1 MPKKSKE
8 INPFDGGWNN
18 FSNPRDIE
26 ENELAEAINVDCSV
40 KGQISVRRP
49 IAETNIT
56 YTIHSGNGYIS
67 GTGFYNFQRDYNLT
81 FSSRADTEIYI
92 IVIKDVPSANQT
104 KVFATNILTSSLDL
118 ETPTNAVELIDYNEG
133 ANGDPKVTIFN
144 ADGNLRISQGN
155 FANNSNSNT
164 QFYGAIEKVS
174 QANNTLTIYNET
186 SNNIIGR
193 PALGTFYAGTM
204 NESGT
209 DTADGGLHLNVNS
222 VKSFTNPWFSW
233 DTGETGYPTSI
244 NADDLQY
251 SSPTIAQLESAMA
264 SSTLNQ
270 NNTSTQLPYNSGFI
284 PTANHETSG
293 TLQHPTDPGNSDI
306 WAITFVGGSSNE
318 KIIIRNDN
326 AIDFANKSIFID
338 LWIPSEVYNMLAGN
352 MIEVIIG
359 SNAHLDEN
367 SITTSQWRYIIPA
380 AEIKEEQWFTYEAV
394 HGSHDLITG
403 NPNSSAID
411 GLGFD
416 LDLGGNSSTMD
427 SNWMMTMAVGKVELG
442 ASSQGQWLG
451 NYKFYYSW
459 IYDYVQHSPTFEFLS
474 QPSTGTEYSGD
485 ILQVKTYLEPHPT
498 DGAWVNQ
505 EFSPGTSKRIT
516 GANIFFAELDNLS
529 EIIDTDKK
537 FLANMDFN
545 EGIRKT
551 LFDNYTLFATNGNN
565 APVAGRTHATLS
577 FKTPTVLDT
586 FSTVCGYAE
595 GDKLL
600 HVRFGAS
607 TVLNNRSYVGNV
619 KIADINGK
627 TFTYPDRVYKSL
639 SGQYDVYTKDNFLEV
654 APNDGETVTAL
665 ESYGDFLMEFKET
678 TMYLINVTQDIEYL
692 EETYKFRGVW
702 HENAICKVGDGICW
716 ANPYGLFLFDGSEV
730 KNLIQDKIKNSY
742 WSENVLDPTI
752 AFDPIQNEVLV
763 YMKKAGGKAIRYNFD
778 REHVILITNA
788 SGTNFTAFT
797 NPITDKEGK
806 IVTIGKTNYDTN
818 GESLHTLRFTGTG
831 TNTITV
837 YTKDHPLDDPA
848 RQKSLKKVYVN
859 YKINDGSNLPYIKY
873 TRDNGSAQPFVTAD
887 DTSVTNSQLPNTS
900 GSFTTQALKPEV
912 SSNAN
917 NGRSFQIRISGTIHT
932 SFVLNDINFIYREK
946 SVK

>member
-40 KGQISVRRP
+40 KGQISVRKP
-49 IAETNIT
+49 IAETDIT

-67 GTGFYNFQRDYNLT
+67 GTGFYNFQRDYNLA
-81 FSSRADTEIYI
+81 FNSRVDTEIYI

-133 ANGDPKVTIFN
+133 ANGEPKVAIFN

-155 FANNSNSNT
+155 FANNTNSYT
-164 QFYGAIEKVS
+164 QFYGAIEKVA
-174 QANNTLTIYNET
+174 QANNALTIYSET

-193 PALGTFYAGTM
+193 PTLGTFYAGTM

-233 DTGETGYPTSI
+233 DSGETGYPTVLTH
-244 NADDLQY
+244 DTLEGVGDTLTELQ
-251 SSPTIAQLESAMA
+251 SGMMNTGGS
-264 SSTLNQ
+264 
-270 NNTSTQLPYNSGFI
+270 NNMNFGFI
-284 PTANHETSG
+284 PTVYKNDG
-293 TLQHPTDPGNSDI
+293 TTFQHPTDAGNSDVY
-306 WAITFVGGSSNE
+306 AMLLDSNE
-318 KIIIRNDN
+318 GAESVVFTTSNTV
-326 AIDFANKSIFID
+326 DFTDKSIFID
-338 LWIPSEVYNMLAGN
+338 FWVPQQVYDALSGN
-352 MIEVIIG
+352 DMIEVNIG
-359 SNAHLDEN
+359 SKVHISEDA
-367 SITTSQWRYIIPA
+367 STAMWRFYVPS
-380 AEIKEEQWFTYEAV
+380 AEIKAEEWFTYEAV
-394 HGSHDLITG
+394 YGNHDDTVG
-403 NPNSSAID
+403 NPSSSAVDMFGID
-411 GLGFD
+411 LNMPGSPYRDENWL
-416 LDLGGNSSTMD
+416 LTLAIGNVTI
-427 SNWMMTMAVGKVELG
+427 GE
-442 ASSQGQWLG
+442 SSQGQWVG
-451 NYKFYYSW
+451 KYKFYYNW
-459 IYDYVQHSPTFEFLS
+459 IYDYVQYSPTFEFLS

-485 ILQVKTYLEPHPT
+485 ILQVKTYLEPHTT

-551 LFDNYTLFATNGNN
+551 LFDNYTLFATDGNN

-702 HENAICKVGDGICW
+702 HENAICKVGNGICW

-742 WSENVLDPTI
+742 WSDNVLDPTI

-763 YMKKAGGKAIRYNFD
+763 YMKKAGGKAMRYNFD
-778 REHVILITNA
+778 RNML
-788 SGTNFTAFT
+788 F
-797 NPITDKEGK
+797 
-806 IVTIGKTNYDTN
+806 
-818 GESLHTLRFTGTG
+818 
-831 TNTITV
+831 
-837 YTKDHPLDDPA
+837 
-848 RQKSLKKVYVN
+848 
-859 YKINDGSNLPYIKY
+859 
-873 TRDNGSAQPFVTAD
+873 
-887 DTSVTNSQLPNTS
+887 
-900 GSFTTQALKPEV
+900 
-912 SSNAN
+912 
-917 NGRSFQIRISGTIHT
+917 
-932 SFVLNDINFIYREK
+932 
-946 SVK
+946 